1 MCQILST
8 KQTNK
13 DETKGMNNKNE
24 KTNKDS
30 KPERKINT
38 CHWTYQYK
46 TIVQKPDREYIN
58 VQKKINAEFYLLID
72 T

>member
-8 KQTNK
+8 QQTNK

-24 KTNKDS
+24 KQIKDS

-38 CHWTYQYK
+38 CH
-46 TIVQKPDREYIN
+46 
-58 VQKKINAEFYLLID
+58 
-72 T
+72 

>member
-24 KTNKDS
+24 KKIKDS
-30 KPERKINT
+30 KTERKINT

-46 TIVQKPDREYIN
+46 TKVQKPEREYIN
-58 VQKKINAEFYLLID
+58 VQKKDQCWVFLLID
-72 T
+72 A